1 MINPVD
7 GVVEAW
13 ISAMNI
19 VKPVSG
25 LNLRSTIQIP
35 QDFSLPKHKGHLT
48 MKENFKRPTP
58 NLMIYILDLN
68 VRRQLKCVSGSDKSL
83 YFIRMSSLLREF
95 IVCLLC
101 RAFNLGMSRVESGE

>member
-35 QDFSLPKHKGHLT
+35 RDFSLPKHKGHLT
-48 MKENFKRPTP
+48 MKENFKRPTL

-68 VRRQLKCVSGSDKSL
+68 VRRQLKCDKSL
-83 YFIRMSSLLREF
+83 YFIRMTSLLREF